1 MIDLQRLRDAFRTAL
16 DLPADAPVDDL
27 QYQDNEKWDSL
38 AHMSLV
44 AGIEDEFSVMID
56 TDDVINMSSFA
67 EAVRIL
73 GKYGVEFNG

>member
-1 MIDLQRLRDAFRTAL
+1 VSDLQRLREAFRTAL

-27 QYQDNEKWDSL
+27 QYQGNEKWDSL

-44 AGIEDEFSVMID
+44 ATIEDEFSVMID

-73 GKYGVEFNG
+73 GKYSVTFNE

>member
-1 MIDLQRLRDAFRTAL
+1 MTELQRLREAFRSAL
-16 DLPADAPVDDL
+16 DLPADEPVDEL
-27 QYQDNEKWDSL
+27 RYQDNEKWDSL

-44 AGIEDEFSVMID
+44 AAVEDEFSVMID

-73 GKYGVEFNG
+73 GKYGVDVK

>member
-1 MIDLQRLRDAFRTAL
+1 MSELQRLRDAFRTAL
-16 DLPADAPVDDL
+16 DLPADSPVDDL

-44 AGIEDEFSVMID
+44 ATIEDEFLVMID
-56 TDDVINMSSFA
+56 TDDVINLSSFA

-73 GKYGVEFNG
+73 AKYGVNVQ

>member
-1 MIDLQRLRDAFRTAL
+1 MTELQRLRESFRTAL

-27 QYQDNEKWDSL
+27 QYQGNEKWDSL

-44 AGIEDEFSVMID
+44 ATIEDEFSVMID

-67 EAVRIL
+67 EAIRIL
-73 GKYGVEFNG
+73 GKYGVDINE